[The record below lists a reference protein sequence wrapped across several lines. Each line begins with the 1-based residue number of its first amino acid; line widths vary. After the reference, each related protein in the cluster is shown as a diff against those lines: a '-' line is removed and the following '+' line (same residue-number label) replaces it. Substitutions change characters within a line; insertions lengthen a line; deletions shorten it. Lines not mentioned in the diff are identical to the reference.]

1 MHAQYKHGRPKLLME
16 KYNHSV
22 FVEYKIK
29 IKQYPLPLQSEHAL
43 DMLEDKLLFLQ
54 AERRQ

>member
-1 MHAQYKHGRPKLLME
+1 MRAQSIHGRPNLFME

-22 FVEYKIK
+22 FVEHKIK
-29 IKQYPLPLQSEHAL
+29 EYPIPLQSEHAL

-54 AERRQ
+54 AERKQ